1 MYLTKKIYVGG
12 NYDFNKITGTVEL
25 FKDGK
30 PIQVDVSKLTYIE
43 ESAIYWRKANA
54 VHSWFVENVQDG
66 EDECKPHYVSFEQL
80 TKLKQTCLD
89 SIAILQNSPMVD
101 KQIPVGWNSD
111 GDIMDTIKVFDVGSA
126 ELPMMPTG
134 GFFFGSANLDEWFL
148 EDLQFTADEI
158 SKLDP
163 DAEYEYCSSW

>member
-12 NYDFNKITGTVEL
+12 NYEHNKITGTVEL

-66 EDECKPHYVSFEQL
+66 VDECAPHYVSFREL
-80 TKLKQTCLD
+80 EKLKQACLD
-89 SIAILQNSPMVD
+89 SIAIMQNSTMVN
-101 KQIPVGWNSD
+101 KQISVGWNSD
-111 GDIMDTIKVFDVGSA
+111 GDIMDTIKVFDVDPA
-126 ELPMMPTG
+126 DLPISPTS
-134 GFFFGSANLDEWFL
+134 GFFFGSTELTEWFL